1 MAELRTEKHVATLP
15 GTLTANTV
23 YYVKNGSVIDIYI
36 TNNSGTIIAYPLNT
50 SSGSV
55 TYEDTIINAI
65 IFG

>member
-1 MAELRTEKHVATLP
+1 MAELRAEKHVSALP

-23 YYVKNGSVIDIYI
+23 YYVKNGSVIDIYV
-36 TNNSGTIIAYPLNT
+36 TNNSGLIIAYPLNT
-50 SSGSV
+50 SGGGV